1 MNQFTVHDLTRILR
15 SCGDSGAVDALGE
28 ADLDTPVAELGLDS
42 LAMLEVAGVV
52 QREYG
57 VPMPD
62 EALEHMTTARSTV
75 AYVNARLT
83 EAGVA

>member
-1 MNQFTVHDLTRILR
+1 MNHFTVHDLTRILR
-15 SCGDSGAVDALGE
+15 SCGDSGTVDDLAE
-28 ADLDTPVAELGLDS
+28 TDLDTPVAELGFDS
-42 LAMLEVAGVV
+42 LAMLEVASVV

-62 EALEHMTTARSTV
+62 EALDHMITARSTV
-75 AYVNARLT
+75 AYVNARMT